1 MFVMIWPDA
10 DKAYNFCCDRD
21 KVAFIP
27 RPVQAQA
34 PPQAATPKETL
45 ATPSPDEEHP
55 VHPGLSRLVHLTP
68 RERFSQCMNLMLD
81 ALLKHPDAYRAVQ
94 LAIRHW
100 RDGPLASG

>member
-27 RPVQAQA
+27 RPRQA
-34 PPQAATPKETL
+34 PEPPPANQETA
-45 ATPSPDEEHP
+45 ATPSPADEHP
-55 VHPGLSRLVHLTP
+55 VHRTP
-68 RERFSQCMNLMLD
+68 REKFSQCMTVMFD
-81 ALLKHPDAYRAVQ
+81 ALLAHPDAYRAVQ

-100 RDGPLASG
+100 RDGPLAST

>member
-10 DKAYNFCCDRD
+10 EKAYNFCCDRD

-27 RPVQAQA
+27 DKAKVQQA
-34 PPQAATPKETL
+34 NKETL

-94 LAIRHW
+94 LAIRHG
-100 RDGPLASG
+100 RDGPLAST